1 MSAFRHYTLAKQTFH
16 GARFEDNGLDL
27 DVLPEIL
34 TFKSLIA
41 EVAKDLW
48 RRKNP
53 ERERLTVNFEDR
65 FRVKI
70 FSIHGGSAT
79 VPLERIYSAADDAL
93 IVEPPDDE
101 FDEAVDLIADSI
113 TAVQNEQRLPSGLSR
128 RVIPMFVQFTAC
140 LLPDEAISFISGR
153 SSKNA
158 TFTRDT
164 KFLFERRITADF
176 QDEITVRGELR
187 AANLD
192 SRTFILRLDNESK
205 VIGKFSEDQESLITE
220 ALRDHKS
227 SHLEIKGVA
236 VFGGTTGEL
245 LRIEKV
251 NEFSV
256 LSLASVSSTAAR
268 RPIWDIAEE
277 VGASIP
283 EEE

>member
-1 MSAFRHYTLAKQTFH
+1 MSVFRHYTLAKQTFH
-16 GARFEDNGLDL
+16 GARFEDHGLDL

-34 TFKSLIA
+34 AFKSLIA

-53 ERERLTVNFEDR
+53 ERERLTMNFEDR

-70 FSIHGGSAT
+70 FSIQGGSAT
-79 VPLERIYSAADDAL
+79 VPLERIYSVADDAL

-113 TAVQNEQRLPSGLSR
+113 TAVQNERRLPSGLSR

-187 AANLD
+187 AGD
-192 SRTFILRLDNESK
+192 FIQEIRNDPNVEVELQTTSLFQRAL
-205 VIGKFSEDQESLITE
+205 SEYVRHTDKKWSLIDCASISVMRSRGLIE
-220 ALRDHKS
+220 ALTNDH
-227 SHLEIKGVA
+227 HFEQAGFTI
-236 VFGGTTGEL
+236 L
-245 LRIEKV
+245 LKQE
-251 NEFSV
+251 
-256 LSLASVSSTAAR
+256 
-268 RPIWDIAEE
+268 
-277 VGASIP
+277 
-283 EEE
+283 